1 MLRSAQPLPN
11 GRPIRDLQERLRT
24 LGHYTDPSD
33 GVFVIPSP
41 TAVVKGGPNPNAAK
55 LFMQFMI
62 SPVAQK
68 MIADNAI
75 HSSRVDIA
83 PPKDQPGLKD
93 VKFIPVDIE
102 RIEARA
108 KE

>member
-1 MLRSAQPLPN
+1 MLEFQMPQIVHEEVSAT
-11 GRPIRDLQERLRT
+11 E
-24 LGHYTDPSD
+24 
-33 GVFVIPSP
+33 GVFVVVSP
-41 TAVVKGGPNPNAAK
+41 TAIVKNGKNPNAAK

-108 KE
+108 KETKARFNEIFQ